1 MSDLTNEPLGAGR
14 VETRELDQEV
24 RTSFLDYA
32 MSVIVSRALPDVR
45 DGLKP
50 VHLRVLY
57 AMHEAGLQPN
67 RPTRKSARVVG
78 DVMGN
83 YHPHGDSAIY
93 DALVRLAQP
102 FSMRYPL
109 IDGQGYFGSVDGDPA
124 GAMRYCIAGDA
135 RVATPEGTSRI
146 EDIVPGAAPESD
158 NAIGLDVLDRVGKP
172 VKAQML
178 FHSGEHATL
187 KLRTREGFEL
197 TGTVNHP
204 VLCLV
209 DMVGV
214 PLLMWKL
221 LDEVSEGDRVVIS
234 RKRREDGR
242 SISDSDRR
250 LAVLLGAFVSEGW
263 FGERRGG
270 FNNCDREYFDAV
282 LEAYDEH
289 VGGPRYVYERV
300 IRSGSLLHEV
310 DVQDLAAVHTSPLSF
325 QIGKAS
331 AEKEIPEIVW
341 RAPAAFKRAF
351 LQSLFEG
358 GSSSLLPRNSI
369 QISYSTYSDSLAR
382 GVQQLLLEFGVV
394 ARLCRYA
401 KGEIKVVIGNRRD
414 ARLFAAHVGFLGAK
428 QSKLEAA
435 LASLPTAPSTRS
447 RDYVPYLSDYI
458 RSESDSGWLR
468 RHNIDRT
475 ERWERGGT
483 AILERI
489 ESEEVRSVVEPLVSA
504 DYFYAEVESVTL
516 GGVQPVYSLRVE
528 TNDHSFVTNGFVSHN
543 TECRLSRMATELL
556 RDIDADTVD
565 FEPNYDESRRQPTVL
580 PARFPNLLVNGSSG
594 IAVGMATNIPPH
606 NLGEV
611 VDAIIAMIEAARARA
626 SSPSSRTAFARPAR
640 AA

>member
-1 MSDLTNEPLGAGR
+1 
-14 VETRELDQEV
+14 
-24 RTSFLDYA
+24 

-50 VHLRVLY
+50 VHRRVLY

-124 GAMRYCIAGDA
+124 GAMRYCVAGDT
-135 RVATPEGTSRI
+135 RVATPNGTFRMD
-146 EDIVPGAAPESD
+146 DIVPDAAPESD
-158 NAIGLDVLDRVGKP
+158 SAIDLEVLDRAGKP

-209 DMVGV
+209 DMVGI

-242 SISDSDRR
+242 RISDPDRR
-250 LAVLLGAFVSEGW
+250 LAVLLGA
-263 FGERRGG
+263 
-270 FNNCDREYFDAV
+270 
-282 LEAYDEH
+282 
-289 VGGPRYVYERV
+289 
-300 IRSGSLLHEV
+300 
-310 DVQDLAAVHTSPLSF
+310 
-325 QIGKAS
+325 S
-331 AEKEIPEIVW
+331 AEKDIPELVW
-341 RAPAAFKRAF
+341 RAPLAFKRAF
-351 LQSLFEG
+351 LQSLFEDD

-414 ARLFAAHVGFLGAK
+414 ARLFAAHVGFFGAK
-428 QSKLEAA
+428 QTKLARE
-435 LASLPTAPSTRS
+435 LSSLPQTPSTRS
-447 RDYVPYLSDYI
+447 RDYVPYLADYV
-458 RSESDSGWLR
+458 RSESD
-468 RHNIDRT
+468 
-475 ERWERGGT
+475 
-483 AILERI
+483 A
-489 ESEEVRSVVEPLVSA
+489 
-504 DYFYAEVESVTL
+504 
-516 GGVQPVYSLRVE
+516 
-528 TNDHSFVTNGFVSHN
+528 
-543 TECRLSRMATELL
+543 
-556 RDIDADTVD
+556 
-565 FEPNYDESRRQPTVL
+565 
-580 PARFPNLLVNGSSG
+580 
-594 IAVGMATNIPPH
+594 
-606 NLGEV
+606 
-611 VDAIIAMIEAARARA
+611 
-626 SSPSSRTAFARPAR
+626 
-640 AA
+640 